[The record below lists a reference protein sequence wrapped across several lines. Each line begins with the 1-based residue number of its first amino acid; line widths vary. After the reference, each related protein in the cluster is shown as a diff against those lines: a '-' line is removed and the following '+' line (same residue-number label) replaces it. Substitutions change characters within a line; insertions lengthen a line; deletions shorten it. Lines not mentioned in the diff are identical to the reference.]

1 MANHQSA
8 EKRIRRNA
16 RNTVINGARRSLIR
30 SSLRR
35 VEDAI
40 TSGDQQAARA
50 ALQAAQPELHRG
62 VNKGVLHKNTV
73 SRKISR
79 LNTRIKAL

>member
-1 MANHQSA
+1 MANHKSA

>member
-1 MANHQSA
+1 MANHKSA

-50 ALQAAQPELHRG
+50 ALQVAQPELHRG
-62 VNKGVLHKNTV
+62 VHKGVLHKNTV